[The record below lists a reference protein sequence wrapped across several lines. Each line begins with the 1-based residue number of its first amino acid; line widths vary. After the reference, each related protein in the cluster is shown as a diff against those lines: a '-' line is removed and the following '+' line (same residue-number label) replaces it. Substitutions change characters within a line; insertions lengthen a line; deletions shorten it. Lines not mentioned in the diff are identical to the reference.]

1 MTTKFMTQCG
11 ITNHLAV
18 VETYEKLDIVES
30 CIDALGSGLGEA
42 RIISTATTYTHSM
55 FYEILENVKETLLK
69 LVQRVLSVLN
79 NYYLN
84 NVKLLEKYREVI
96 LDRLDK
102 MKEPIK
108 HETFEYP
115 EVRDYPHAIRTT
127 SGIEKDI
134 IKLHDDIRSGNLT
147 SEKVGSRIDKLLQF
161 FGKEVLETAPDPF
174 DLRSSTK
181 KIVEKRVRG
190 KPVTVTIDRQTLDKY
205 IEQITTYKR
214 DKDDIMRARK
224 NLIDDYE
231 LLKKTYAGVTKNPT
245 SIITN
250 RIQAIADP
258 DKEAF
263 MANEYSRY
271 AAIHVEMMRLFNGY
285 IAIYQAAFDTKLQ
298 ELQNKINDNKNTIVA
313 IITQTGL
320 FAALNTK
327 STDKNKPI
335 PYNPV
340 YKV

>member
-18 VETYEKLDIVES
+18 IETYDKLDIVES
-30 CIDALGSGLGEA
+30 CMDALGSGCGEA
-42 RIISTATTYTHSM
+42 RIISTATAYTHSM
-55 FYEILENVKETLLK
+55 FYEILENVKETLLR
-69 LVQRVLSVLN
+69 LVQKVLSVLN

-84 NVKLLEKYREVI
+84 NVKLLEKYREAV
-96 LDRLDK
+96 LSRLDK
-102 MKEPIK
+102 VKEPIK

-127 SGIEKDI
+127 TGIEKDVL
-134 IKLHDDIRSGNLT
+134 KLHEEIKMGSIT
-147 SEKVGSRIDKLLQF
+147 SEKVGSRIDKLLQS
-161 FGKEVLETAPDPF
+161 FGKEVLEVTPDPY
-174 DLRSSTK
+174 DLRGSTK

-190 KPVTVTIDRQTLDKY
+190 KSITVTIDHHTLDKY

-224 NLIDDYE
+224 NIIDDYE
-231 LLKKTYAGVTKNPT
+231 LLKKTYASVTKNPE
-245 SIITN
+245 SFITN

-271 AAIHVEMMRLFNGY
+271 AAIHIEMMRLFNGY
-285 IAIYQAAFDTKLQ
+285 IAIYQAAFDVKLQ

-327 STDKNKPI
+327 TVDRNKPI
-335 PYNPV
+335 PYNPI
-340 YKV
+340 YKT

>member
-1 MTTKFMTQCG
+1 
-11 ITNHLAV
+11 
-18 VETYEKLDIVES
+18 
-30 CIDALGSGLGEA
+30 
-42 RIISTATTYTHSM
+42 M

-69 LVQRVLSVLN
+69 FIQKVLSVLN

-84 NVKLLEKYREVI
+84 NVKLLEKYREII
-96 LDRLDK
+96 LDRLTKVKD
-102 MKEPIK
+102 PIK

-127 SGIEKDI
+127 SGVEKDI
-134 IKLHDDIRSGNLT
+134 IKLHDDIRSKNLT
-147 SEKVGSRIDKLLQF
+147 SEKVRSYIDRLLQS
-161 FGKEVLETAPDPF
+161 FGKEVLETTPDPY

-181 KIVEKRVRG
+181 RIVEKRIRG
-190 KPVTVTIDRQTLDKY
+190 KSVTVTIDRYTLDKY

-214 DKDDIMRARK
+214 DKDDIIRVRK
-224 NLIDDYE
+224 NLIDDYN
-231 LLKKTYAGVTKNPT
+231 LLKKTYADVTKNPT
-245 SIITN
+245 GIITN

-263 MANEYSRY
+263 MVNEYSRY

-285 IAIYQAAFDTKLQ
+285 IAIYQSAFETKLQ
-298 ELQNKINDNKNTIVA
+298 ELQNKINDNKNTIIA

-327 STDKNKPI
+327 STDENKPI

-340 YKV
+340 YTV